1 MDGSASREEPVFSE
15 GRLAEDLSGPYAPR
29 MKEAALA
36 EHKLDFAKYVDA
48 VKRKTYGGEGG
59 ARYAYSGDIILLNTL
74 RRIKPL
80 EYAAASIVRMYK
92 DVLKNQLLG
101 TTVKVTPTQF
111 PSLYRIA
118 EDCARTLNVP
128 VPTLYVANNP
138 YLNAYTFGTDEDAF
152 IVLHSSLVDHY
163 DEDELRFVIGHET
176 GHIQNK
182 HVVYGTVLILLKQS
196 AVAFLKFVIPPLDVA
211 LNSWFRRAEVTCDR
225 AGLLCCNDYESAMRA
240 FVKLACG
247 SQKLYK
253 EIDIDAYVAQADE
266 GREGVGRMAE
276 LFATHPYLPKRIEA
290 MRVFAAS
297 ALYKQAKGAPGEGLS
312 MDEVDKKTSDIIQ
325 VVRGKT
331 KEDGETK

>member
-1 MDGSASREEPVFSE
+1 MSDDFQFQRFVTRTKDGAFGRE
-15 GRLAEDLSGPYAPR
+15 
-29 MKEAALA
+29 
-36 EHKLDFAKYVDA
+36 
-48 VKRKTYGGEGG
+48 G
-59 ARYAYSGDIILLNTL
+59 ARYAYSADITML
-74 RRIKPL
+74 RSFSRMRPV
-80 EYAAASIVRMYK
+80 EYAATALVRANRELLRG
-92 DVLKNQLLG
+92 DLLG
-101 TTVKVTPTQF
+101 KGVRVSARQF
-111 PSLYRIA
+111 PSVHKLVSH
-118 EDCARTLNVP
+118 CANVLSVGPPHVYVVNSP
-128 VPTLYVANNP
+128 VV
-138 YLNAYTFGTDEDAF
+138 NAYTFGTDDESF
-152 IVLHSSLVDHY
+152 IVLHSSLVDSMS
-163 DEDELRFVIGHET
+163 ENELMFVIGHET

-253 EIDIDAYVAQADE
+253 EIDINAYVAQADE
-266 GREGVGRMAE
+266 GREGVGRLAE

-297 ALYKQAKGAPGEGLS
+297 ALYKQAKGDGGEGLS

-325 VVRGKT
+325 VVRGKPK
-331 KEDGETK
+331 KEDGENT